1 MGTEI
6 HEGYLILGQL
16 GAHTPTSF
24 AHTCQKTEAK
34 NYILLGRIVG
44 TVGIVFWEHG
54 RYRGDLSGGVWG
66 HSFDEGS

>member
-6 HEGYLILGQL
+6 HEGYLILSQL
-16 GAHTPTSF
+16 GTTHTPTSF
-24 AHTCQKTEAK
+24 AHTCQKQKQK

-44 TVGIVFWEHG
+44 IVFWEHC

-66 HSFDEGS
+66 AFIR